1 MDQEAKSSGSS
12 CRKSNSHACNLHL
25 ELWKSFPAGRLD
37 QTGQRLDGAPGPSGA
52 TLTLSIPASPSLW
65 PDRWSFSPAVLT
77 PGCFMP
83 FPLTSAQS
91 CVHSVTLAS
100 PSCSL
105 LGTAA
110 FHPLLVTLLNHVHL
124 SNLSLSQ
131 QLQLLLLVSCM
142 RFRNSWGHRCF
153 WIIFEF
159 GGHSSG
165 PAALYVVSWCCT
177 GLAFFVSKENRNTCL
192 IGKETRLSKN

>member
-1 MDQEAKSSGSS
+1 M
-12 CRKSNSHACNLHL
+12 
-25 ELWKSFPAGRLD
+25 
-37 QTGQRLDGAPGPSGA
+37 GPLGHRVRPW
-52 TLTLSIPASPSLW
+52 LSIPTSPSPW

-124 SNLSLSQ
+124 SNLSPSQ

-142 RFRNSWGHRCF
+142 RFRNSWGYRCF